1 MVSIITAAFLF
12 IILSPGFLLT
22 LPPVGGKLFMSYKTS
37 LFSILVH
44 SLVFAAAIFFLN
56 QVEAFQNVSEM
67 EEEPIAVES
76 EEETLALNN

>member
-12 IILSPGFLLT
+12 IILSPGFLIT

-44 SLVFAAAIFFLN
+44 SLVFAAAIFFFN
-56 QVEAFQNVSEM
+56 HIEAFQNAPAP
-67 EEEPIAVES
+67 EEEE
-76 EEETLALNN
+76 LALDN

>member
-1 MVSIITAAFLF
+1 MVSIVAAAMLF

-44 SLVFAAAIFFLN
+44 SLVFAVGIYFLN
-56 QVEAFQNVSEM
+56 QIEAFQNA
-67 EEEPIAVES
+67 PKPTTAVK
-76 EEETLALNN
+76 NIIDNV